1 MNEAQIVTLVEE
13 RRRELDGGRALVS
26 QGAQLSIVI
35 PTFNERQN
43 LEPLIAGIAKSL
55 QAIEWEIIIV
65 DDDSPDGTAAAARD
79 YYKRDPRVRAIR
91 RVGRRGLASACI
103 EGMLSSSAPIV
114 AVMDADLQH
123 DPALLPVMLKR
134 LLLDQTDVV
143 VASRY
148 VAGGDLGSWSQ
159 SRANASRFASRL
171 AHRLTGISVHDP
183 MSGYFMLR
191 REIIEQHARAYSGL
205 GFKILLD
212 ILVTGAGDLKVAE
225 VPLHF
230 GVRVHGD
237 SNASGA
243 VAWEYLLFLAEKAT
257 GGRLPV
263 RFIAFS
269 AVGAA
274 GVGVHFLVL
283 LTALKLLGASFIVG
297 QTSAT
302 IVSILSNFTINNLL
316 TYADRRLRDWQWLK
330 GLASFSLICGFGALT
345 NVGIAEWLFA
355 KNAHWAVAALAGIA
369 ASAVWNY
376 GVSARFTWSSGK

>member
-1 MNEAQIVTLVEE
+1 MNEVTLIPPVTEQ
-13 RRRELDGGRALVS
+13 RSQTRVAAGQQP

-35 PTFNERQN
+35 PTFNERDN
-43 LEPLIAGIAKSL
+43 LEPLVAGIARAL
-55 QAIEWEIIIV
+55 QDIEWEIIIV
-65 DDDSPDGTAAAARD
+65 DDDSPDGTAAAARE
-79 YYKRDPRVRAIR
+79 YYRRDPRVRSIR

-123 DPALLPVMLKR
+123 DPALLPIMLKR
-134 LLLDQTDVV
+134 LHLDEADVV

-148 VAGGDLGSWSQ
+148 VAGGDLGDWSH
-159 SRANASRFASRL
+159 SRANASRLASRL
-171 AHRLTGISVHDP
+171 AHRLTGISVQDP

-191 REIIEQHARAYSGL
+191 REIVEEHAQAYSGL

-212 ILVTGAGDLKVAE
+212 ILVTGTSSLRVTE

-230 GVRVHGD
+230 GTRMHGD
-237 SNASGA
+237 SKASVA
-243 VAWEYLLFLAEKAT
+243 VAWEYLLFLAEKAS

-274 GVGVHFLVL
+274 GVGVHFVVL
-283 LTALKLLGASFIVG
+283 LTALKLLGTSFIVG
-297 QTSAT
+297 QTAAT
-302 IVSILSNFTINNLL
+302 FVSILSNFSINNLL
-316 TYADRRLRDWQWLK
+316 TYADRRLRGIKWLK
-330 GLASFSLICGFGALT
+330 GLASFALICGFGALT
-345 NVGIAEWLFA
+345 NVGIAGWLFA
-355 KNAHWAVAALAGIA
+355 RNGHWAVAALAGIA

-376 GVSARFTWSSGK
+376 GVSARFTWSASK